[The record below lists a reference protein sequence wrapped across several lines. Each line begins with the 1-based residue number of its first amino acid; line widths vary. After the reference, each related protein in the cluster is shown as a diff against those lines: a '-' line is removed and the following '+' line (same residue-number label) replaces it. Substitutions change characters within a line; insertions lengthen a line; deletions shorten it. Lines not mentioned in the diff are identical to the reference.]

1 MALGI
6 GQYTAYGLAAHG
18 IKRLAVADINPK
30 ALQTTVN
37 ELKKRY
43 PDVDVKAIEMDV
55 SSEKSVEDGIRETVG
70 TFGRIDIAINNA
82 GIGGPTI
89 PTPEVAAK
97 DWSKVLN
104 VNLTGVW
111 MCQRAQ
117 IQQMLKQE

>member
-1 MALGI
+1 MS
-6 GQYTAYGLAAHG
+6 
-18 IKRLAVADINPK
+18 
-30 ALQTTVN
+30 
-37 ELKKRY
+37 ELKKIH

-55 SSEKSVEDGIRETVG
+55 SNEQSVEEGIRETVE
-70 TFGRIDIAINNA
+70 TFGSIEIAVNNA
-82 GIGGPTI
+82 GIAGPTI
-89 PTPEVAAK
+89 PTPDVATS

>member
-1 MALGI
+1 
-6 GQYTAYGLAAHG
+6 
-18 IKRLAVADINPK
+18 VS
-30 ALQTTVN
+30 
-37 ELKKRY
+37 ELKKRH

-55 SSEKSVEDGIRETVG
+55 GNEQSVEEGIHETSK
-70 TFGRIDIAINNA
+70 TFGSIDIAVNNA
-82 GIGGPTI
+82 GIAGPTI
-89 PTPEVAAK
+89 PTPEVAIS

>member
-1 MALGI
+1 M
-6 GQYTAYGLAAHG
+6 
-18 IKRLAVADINPK
+18 AVADINPK
-30 ALQTTVN
+30 ALQTTVS
-37 ELKKRY
+37 ELKKRH

-55 SSEKSVEDGIRETVG
+55 SNEQSVEEGIYEIVR
-70 TFGRIDIAINNA
+70 TFGSIEIAVNNA
-82 GIGGPTI
+82 GIAGPTI
-89 PTPEVAAK
+89 PTPEVATS

>member
-1 MALGI
+1 MS
-6 GQYTAYGLAAHG
+6 
-18 IKRLAVADINPK
+18 
-30 ALQTTVN
+30 
-37 ELKKRY
+37 ELKKRH

-55 SSEKSVEDGIRETVG
+55 SNEQSVEEGIRETVE
-70 TFGRIDIAINNA
+70 TFGSIEIAVNNA
-82 GIGGPTI
+82 GIAGPTI
-89 PTPEVAAK
+89 PTPEVATS